1 MSHHFFSAN
10 QNCQTPTHLVG
21 PLEGEKRIDAMHS
34 QIQVRLQESLRRNF
48 GPVVLGAL
56 NDAKT
61 TDLLLNPDGKL
72 WQGRLGERMCPI
84 GEMGASQAD
93 MALRTLASA
102 LNTVITPEKPWIE
115 GVFPLDGSRIAGQI
129 PPIVAAPT
137 FAIRKR
143 ALAVFTLDQ
152 YVEAGILSAE
162 HRSVINEAVAAHRNI
177 LVVGGTGSGKTT
189 LANAIIQAMVEHDPH
204 ERLFIIEDTGEI
216 QCRADNCVSYVATL
230 DFSMTQAV
238 RTSMRM
244 NPDRIIV
251 GEVRGPEALDLL
263 LAWNSGHSG
272 GVATLHADHASG
284 GLTKLGLYVSQ
295 HPHAPKPLEPLIGEA
310 VHLVVHIILTPAGRR
325 VQDVLSVTGYRNG
338 RFQFTQSCGGPP

>member
-1 MSHHFFSAN
+1 MNAEWS
-10 QNCQTPTHLVG
+10 QTQ
-21 PLEGEKRIDAMHS
+21 A
-34 QIQVRLQESLRRNF
+34 RLQESLRRNF
-48 GPVVLGAL
+48 GPVVLNAL
-56 NDAKT
+56 QDVRT
-61 TDLLLNPDGKL
+61 TDVLLNPDGRL
-72 WQGRLGERMCPI
+72 WQARLGERMRCI
-84 GEMGASQAD
+84 GELPAPQAD

-102 LNTVITPEKPWIE
+102 LHTVITPEKPWIE

-143 ALAVFTLDQ
+143 ALAVFSLAQ
-152 YVEAGILSAE
+152 YVAAGIMTPEQCAL
-162 HRSVINEAVAAHRNI
+162 ITEAVASHRNI

-189 LANAIIQAMVEHDPH
+189 LANAIIQAMVEQDPE

-216 QCRADNCVSYVATL
+216 QCQATNCVSYVATL

-244 NPDRIIV
+244 NPDRLIV

-272 GVATLHADHASG
+272 GVATLHADHACG

-310 VHLVVHIILTPAGRR
+310 VHLLVHIQLTPAGRR
-325 VQDVLSVTGYRNG
+325 VQEVVSLSGYRNG
-338 RFQFTQSCGGPP
+338 HFQFNPPCRGPQ

>member
-1 MSHHFFSAN
+1 MNVETS
-10 QNCQTPTHLVG
+10 QTQ
-21 PLEGEKRIDAMHS
+21 A
-34 QIQVRLQESLRRNF
+34 RLQESLRRNF

-56 NDAKT
+56 NDART
-61 TDLLLNPDGKL
+61 TDLLLNPDGRL
-72 WQGRLGERMCPI
+72 WQARLGERMRHI
-84 GEMGASQAD
+84 GEMPASQSD

-143 ALAVFTLDQ
+143 ALSVFTLDQ
-152 YVEAGILSAE
+152 YVEAGIMSAE
-162 HRSVINEAVAAHRNI
+162 HRSIVGEAVAAHRNI

-216 QCRADNCVSYVATL
+216 QCQAANCVSYVATL

-310 VHLVVHIILTPAGRR
+310 VHLVVHIVLTPAGRR
-325 VQDVLSVTGYRNG
+325 VQDVLSVTGYRDG
-338 RFQFTQSCGGPP
+338 QYQFTQPCGGPP

>member
-1 MSHHFFSAN
+1 MVLSA
-10 QNCQTPTHLVG
+10 
-21 PLEGEKRIDAMHS
+21 LEDPA
-34 QIQVRLQESLRRNF
+34 
-48 GPVVLGAL
+48 
-56 NDAKT
+56 T

-72 WQGRLGERMCPI
+72 WHGRLGERMRHI
-84 GEMGASQAD
+84 GDMSAGRAH

-129 PPIVAAPT
+129 PPVVAAPA

-143 ALAVFTLDQ
+143 ALAVFTLEQ
-152 YVEAGILSAE
+152 YVEAGIMSRE
-162 HRSVINEAVAAHRNI
+162 HRAAILQAVAAHRNI

-189 LANAIIQAMVEHDPH
+189 LTNAIIQTMVEHDPH
-204 ERLFIIEDTGEI
+204 ERLFIIEDTGEV
-216 QCRADNCVSYVATL
+216 QCRAENCVSYVATL

-238 RTSMRM
+238 RTAMRM

-272 GVATLHADHASG
+272 GVATLHADNAAS

-295 HPHAPKPLEPLIGEA
+295 HPHSPKPLEPLIGEA
-310 VHLVVHIILTPAGRR
+310 VHLVVHIALTPEGRR
-325 VQDVLSVTGYRNG
+325 VQDVIAISGYRDG
-338 RFQFTQSCGGPP
+338 RYQITQP

>member
-1 MSHHFFSAN
+1 M
-10 QNCQTPTHLVG
+10 CPTDEE
-21 PLEGEKRIDAMHS
+21 PS
-34 QIQVRLQESLRRNF
+34 QSQARLHESLRRNF
-48 GPVVLGAL
+48 GPLVLGAL

-61 TDLLLNPDGKL
+61 TDLLLNPDGKI
-72 WQGRLGERMCPI
+72 WQGRLGERMRHI
-84 GEMGASQAD
+84 GNMGAGQSE

-102 LNTVITPEKPWIE
+102 LDTVITPEKPWIE

-143 ALAVFTLDQ
+143 ALAVFTLGQ
-152 YVEAGILSAE
+152 YVEAGIMARDHLAA
-162 HRSVINEAVAAHRNI
+162 IADAVTAHKNI

-189 LANAIIQAMVEHDPH
+189 LANAIIQAMVEADPH

-216 QCRADNCVSYVATL
+216 QCRAANSVSYVATL
-230 DFSMTQAV
+230 DFSVTRAV
-238 RTSMRM
+238 RTTMRM

-272 GVATLHADHASG
+272 GVATLHADHARSG
-284 GLTKLGLYVSQ
+284 LAKLGLYVSQ

-310 VHLVVHIILTPAGRR
+310 VHVVVHIAMTPEGRR
-325 VQDVLSVTGYRNG
+325 VKEVIAVTGYQDG
-338 RFQFTQSCGGPP
+338 QYQIAQPH

>member
-1 MSHHFFSAN
+1 MAEIQMPVSPSEAR
-10 QNCQTPTHLVG
+10 L
-21 PLEGEKRIDAMHS
+21 DA
-34 QIQVRLQESLRRNF
+34 SLRRNF
-48 GPVVLGAL
+48 GPMVLGAL
-56 NDAKT
+56 NDART
-61 TDLLLNPDGKL
+61 TDLLLNPDGTL
-72 WQGRLGERMCPI
+72 WQARLGERMRCI
-84 GEMGASQAD
+84 GAMASSQAD

-129 PPIVAAPT
+129 PPIVSAPT

-143 ALAVFTLDQ
+143 ALAVFSLDQ
-152 YVEAGILSAE
+152 YVEAGILSADQ
-162 HRSVINEAVAAHRNI
+162 RFVIGEGVASHCNF

-189 LANAIIQAMVEHDPH
+189 LANAIIQAMVEHDPE

-216 QCRADNCVSYVATL
+216 QCQAKNCVSYVATL

-272 GVATLHADHASG
+272 GVATLHADHALG
-284 GLTKLGLYVSQ
+284 GLAKLGLYVSQ
-295 HPHAPKPLEPLIGEA
+295 HPHAPKPFEPLIGEA
-310 VHLVVHIILTPAGRR
+310 VHLVVHIVLTPAGRR
-325 VQDVLSVTGYRNG
+325 VSEVLCVQGYRDG
-338 RFQFTQSCGGPP
+338 AYQFTPPSRGPQ

>member
-1 MSHHFFSAN
+1 M
-10 QNCQTPTHLVG
+10 
-21 PLEGEKRIDAMHS
+21 S
-34 QIQVRLQESLRRNF
+34 QIEEAITQTRARLNESLRRNF

-56 NDAKT
+56 NDPKT
-61 TDLLLNPDGKL
+61 TDLLLNPDGIL
-72 WQGRLGERMCPI
+72 WQARLGERMRHI
-84 GEMGASQAD
+84 GEMAPSQAD

-143 ALAVFTLDQ
+143 ALSVFTLDQ

-162 HRSVINEAVAAHRNI
+162 HRSIVGEAVAAHRNI

-189 LANAIIQAMVEHDPH
+189 LANAIIQAMVEHDPQ

-216 QCRADNCVSYVATL
+216 QCQAANFVSYVATL

-310 VHLVVHIILTPAGRR
+310 VHLVVHIVLTPSGRR
-325 VQDVLSVTGYRNG
+325 VQDILSVTGYRDG
-338 RFQFTQSCGGPP
+338 RYQFTQPCGGPP

>member
-1 MSHHFFSAN
+1 MTDAA
-10 QNCQTPTHLVG
+10 QTQT
-21 PLEGEKRIDAMHS
+21 
-34 QIQVRLQESLRRNF
+34 RLLESLRRNF
-48 GPVVLGAL
+48 GPVVLDAL
-56 NDAKT
+56 NDPRT
-61 TDLLLNPDGKL
+61 TDVLLNPDGRL
-72 WQGRLGERMCPI
+72 WQAKLGERMHAI
-84 GEMGASQAD
+84 GRMRASQAD

-129 PPIVAAPT
+129 PPIVAAPS

-143 ALAVFTLDQ
+143 ALTVLTLDQ
-152 YVEAGILSAE
+152 YVDAE
-162 HRSVINEAVAAHRNI
+162 IMTNAQRFQIANAVAAHKNI

-189 LANAIIQAMVEHDPH
+189 LTNAIIQEMVERDPQ

-216 QCRADNCVSYVATL
+216 RCLAANSVSYVAIL
-230 DFSMTQAV
+230 HFSMTQAV

-272 GVATLHADHASG
+272 GVATLHADHARG

-310 VHLVVHIILTPAGRR
+310 VHLVVHITLTPQGRR
-325 VQDVLSVTGYRNG
+325 VQDVLAVTGFRDGQY
-338 RFQFTQSCGGPP
+338 QFTPLCRGTP